1 MFICVHVGVYKMQV
15 ILDIKEDLLK
25 VLLNISDGDLET
37 FIDEVLREHIDAPG
51 IEDRGIDLFLNL
63 AIEGVSKINKMTEF
77 SIDDVLSNEEWRRL
91 SPGQRKSLGRS
102 FRKELT
108 RLGIASW
115 LRRDSANKAIYLKL

>member
-1 MFICVHVGVYKMQV
+1 MQV

-77 SIDDVLSNEEWRRL
+77 SIDDVLSSQEWRRL